1 MPSYEPPKK
10 NSPYVFYTGLR
21 SRSSSYA
28 LQDNP
33 SIGPFDVGVQLDD
46 GSLMPLATTPT
57 ASGKRVKVSLS
68 AAEMNADNVT
78 VIFSQVTLSE
88 WCDQLI
94 NIQTTIDIYPAD
106 ISLTTDEATGADE
119 WTVSWFR
126 NGTPLE
132 AVEVTLP
139 TIRVVSRATGADLLS
154 APMDPI
160 DAGASYKY
168 DSSIIVEPGQAV
180 IVEVGAEIDGAE
192 RIWRKIISR
201 DSA

>member
-1 MPSYEPPKK
+1 
-10 NSPYVFYTGLR
+10 
-21 SRSSSYA
+21 
-28 LQDNP
+28 
-33 SIGPFDVGVQLDD
+33 
-46 GSLMPLATTPT
+46 
-57 ASGKRVKVSLS
+57 
-68 AAEMNADNVT
+68 MNADNVI
-78 VIFSQVTLSE
+78 VIFSDASGDK
-88 WCDQLI
+88 WCDLLV
-94 NIQTTIDIYPAD
+94 NLQTTIDIYPAD

-168 DSSIIVEPGQAV
+168 DSSIIVEPGEAV